1 MYVNINLRSVTNLKG
16 DNVQDFEIREMLE
29 VKEEKD
35 QLFFRI
41 DAVSDR
47 YVINHKG
54 LVFDHKLKR
63 DVYPHVTNG
72 YLVVKLSIG
81 DEFVSFDLRKLLLMC
96 FSPMH
101 TSIGVYRHT
110 LKAISFDNNL
120 FNLSLE
126 NLIWRVPVG
135 GVECVNR
142 PGYCSIPHN
151 PTIVVSKDY
160 RVIDYVTGKQKN
172 IMMPQEGDASRYPKV
187 SSDNVFNGMKM
198 PYHTQ
203 VLHRLISLAFIPL
216 DGIRERFYVNHIDG
230 NKLNYDIKNLEW
242 VTYKENRDH
251 AVEAGLCVQS
261 VRLMAIDIYTGER
274 RKFPSL
280 QAASRSLNIHAWDI
294 SKAIDAYKGQG
305 KIICPPWLFLEEGD
319 KIPTSFIKIQRN
331 VDPLG
336 IRWFLVQKDGA
347 SKYCSGIKN
356 LFRYVS
362 RTKDVIEGIK
372 VPYNTFKANGFDI
385 REVYRQDVPPEAY
398 KKEEENRGGKV
409 QKAIR
414 VTTLSSGAVITYP
427 STDHFAAL
435 VGAKRKTIQRR
446 MLYNNGV
453 WHDFKIEYVDN

>member
-1 MYVNINLRSVTNLKG
+1 M
-16 DNVQDFEIREMLE
+16 QDFEIREMLE

-47 YVINHKG
+47 YAINHKG
-54 LVFDHKLKR
+54 LIFDHKLKR

-72 YLVVKLSIG
+72 YLVVKLNIG
-81 DEFVSFDLRKLLLMC
+81 EEFVSFDLRKLLLMC

-101 TSIGVYRHT
+101 TSVGVYKHT
-110 LKAISFDNNL
+110 LKVISFDNNL

-142 PGYCSIPHN
+142 SGYYSIPHN

-160 RVIDYVTGKQKN
+160 RVIDYVTGKEKN
-172 IMMPQEGDASRYPKV
+172 IMMPQEDDTSRYPKV
-187 SSDNVFNGMKM
+187 SSDNTFNGMKM

-216 DGIRERFYVNHIDG
+216 DGIRDRFYVNHIDG

-242 VTYKENRDH
+242 VTYKENREH

-280 QAASRSLNIHAWDI
+280 QAAARSLNIHAWDI
-294 SKAIDAYKGQG
+294 SRAIEAYRGQG

-319 KIPTSFIKIQRN
+319 TIPTSFIKIQKR
-331 VDPLG
+331 VDPMGL
-336 IRWFLVQKDGA
+336 RWFLVEKDGV
-347 SKYCSGIKN
+347 SEYVPSVRN
-356 LFRYVS
+356 LFSHV
-362 RTKDVIEGIK
+362 KAKQDVIVGTK
-372 VPYNTFKANGFDI
+372 VFYNSFEVNGYKVK
-385 REVYRQDVPPEAY
+385 EVYRQDVPVEVY
-398 KKEEENRGGKV
+398 KQDNEWRGGKV

-414 VTTLSSGAVITYP
+414 VTDLSSGSVTTYP
-427 STDHFAAL
+427 STDEFAAL
-435 VGAKRKTIQRR
+435 VGAKRKTIQRG
-446 MLYNNGV
+446 MLYNDGV
-453 WHDFKIEYVDN
+453 WHNFKIEYVN

>member
-1 MYVNINLRSVTNLKG
+1 M
-16 DNVQDFEIREMLE
+16 QDFEIREMLE

-47 YVINHKG
+47 YAINHKG
-54 LVFDHKLKR
+54 LIFDHKLKR

-72 YLVVKLSIG
+72 YLVVKLNIG
-81 DEFVSFDLRKLLLMC
+81 EEFVSFDLRKLLLMC

-101 TSIGVYRHT
+101 TSIGVYKHT
-110 LKAISFDNNL
+110 LKVISFDNNL

-142 PGYCSIPHN
+142 PGYYSIPHN

-160 RVIDYVTGKQKN
+160 RVIDYVTGKEKN
-172 IMMPQEGDASRYPKV
+172 IKTPAEDDASRYPKV

-216 DGIRERFYVNHIDG
+216 DGIRDRFYVNHIDG

-251 AVEAGLCVQS
+251 AVETGLCVQS

-280 QAASRSLNIHAWDI
+280 QAAARGLNIHAWDI
-294 SKAIDAYKGQG
+294 SKAIDAYRGQG

-319 KIPTSFIKIQRN
+319 TIPTSFIKIQKR
-331 VDPLG
+331 VDPIGL
-336 IRWFLVQKDGA
+336 RWFLVEKGGV
-347 SKYCSGIKN
+347 SKYCSGTKN
-356 LFRYVS
+356 LFAHVGAVGE
-362 RTKDVIEGIK
+362 VIEGVK
-372 VPYNTFKANGFDI
+372 VPYSAFSVNGFNI
-385 REVYRQDVPPEAY
+385 REVYRQDVPADAY
-398 KKEEENRGGKV
+398 KREEETRGGKV

-414 VTTLSSGAVITYP
+414 VTDLSSGSVTTYP
-427 STDHFAAL
+427 STDEFAAL

-446 MLYNNGV
+446 MLYNDSV
-453 WHDFKIEYVDN
+453 WHNFKIEYVN